1 MQPIRSSRKG
11 TLRILESKKP
21 PPVGGGGFVG
31 DHAGSQGLFAF
42 RVSFSSGGNP
52 RPREGGDV
60 QTSIDGFRLI
70 AVSIHAPVKEA
81 TINLRGKL
89 DF

>member
-42 RVSFSSGGNP
+42 RVSFSLGGGYWP
-52 RPREGGDV
+52 LSIPSLSDWSLLIFAVVHFEFWQFESDGDA
-60 QTSIDGFRLI
+60 IR
-70 AVSIHAPVKEA
+70 
-81 TINLRGKL
+81 
-89 DF
+89 